1 MSIKSLQDLIVDE
14 LRDMYHAENRLVK
27 ALPKM
32 VEAASTPALKEAFER
47 HLKQTENQVN
57 RIETIFDQLGGDPK
71 GKRCKGMEGI
81 ISEGAEVLDEEAPGS
96 VIDAALIAAAQRV
109 EHYEIAAY
117 GCIRSHANLLG
128 LGDVARLVE
137 ESLEE
142 EEAAD
147 QLLSEL
153 AETEVNTMALEG
165 AERNERQG

>member
-1 MSIKSLQDLIVDE
+1 MSMKNLQDLMIEE
-14 LRDMYHAENRLVK
+14 LRDMYHAENQLVK

-32 VEAASTPALKEAFER
+32 ATAASTPALKEAFER
-47 HLKQTENQVN
+47 HLQQTQNQVS
-57 RIETIFDQLGGDPK
+57 RIETIFEELGGDPR

-81 ISEGAEVLDEEAPGS
+81 VSEGAEVLEEEGPGG

-117 GCIRSHANLLG
+117 GCIRSYANLLG
-128 LGDVARLVE
+128 LSDIAKLVDQ
-137 ESLEE
+137 SLEE

-147 QLLSEL
+147 HLLSEL

-165 AERNERQG
+165 R